1 MEQPYLFSSVP
12 AQYIRTDC
20 QICVASL
27 FIYSSKDRKASAVHM
42 EINCTSPQH
51 FKIPF
56 VFQKNKIIFTS
67 VDKGGKSGSYFIALF
82 LFW

>member
-20 QICVASL
+20 QNLCG
-27 FIYSSKDRKASAVHM
+27 FRKASAVHM